1 MALLNISWQQLTAK
15 VRDEAYRVLQRGKE
29 FLFLDPATDEEV
41 GKLSAK
47 VVRQAVEQGNIP
59 LEVEDPLVG
68 NVGKTAAGAAAT
80 LDPRV
85 RRVQGIA
92 KEIRTAQAELIKLSP
107 SAANIP
113 AQDLLNR
120 AVQVVQRGSTTSVS
134 ELQRAL
140 GLKYNEASTL
150 LDRLVSAKVVGSFVK
165 GGQRRAV
172 LITKKSVG
180 AGMATSPIQSNQIL
194 KVQRRI
200 AELSK
205 SISSE
210 LGLPGNLDDKTAY
223 TLGVEWAKKDPA
235 GVKAEAEQLL
245 NLGGSGKA
253 GYTKF
258 QQYGGK
264 ASDLPRGST
273 VGKSAERLATENTVR
288 TAASGKAINASVAEL
303 DKAVG
308 RHAAALKAGRD
319 VVGSRKSFGAAI
331 EKFLGGS
338 FAEGAPVPDLKTM
351 VRGNIKQWES
361 QLVGTFNALGTVKGA
376 DIGYRQKLVGSLAL
390 GVVRE
395 SAYGAD
401 ANLFKSDLSKPA
413 RRLLGV
419 EASAYP
425 AVKAGTGFA
434 AKARRVMPKTAG
446 GWASVAAV
454 GLPLIM
460 GEIEDWMNTGQAVD
474 EAKIDLEQQGQQAA
488 SMYEQ
493 IKAQE
498 ILAMRAARLSQ
509 AAPGML
515 DQLNAANAQ
524 APGPQF
530 QTRMTS
536 GIEPP
541 QQAGNAPLTP
551 EVLAAIAGGEY

>member
-1 MALLNISWQQLTAK
+1 MALLNISWQQLTSK
-15 VRDEAYRVLQRGKE
+15 VNDGLNRVIQRGKE
-29 FLFLDPATDEEV
+29 FIFLDGATDEEV
-41 GKLSAK
+41 GKVSAK

-59 LEVEDPLVG
+59 LEVEDPIGG
-68 NVGKTAAGAAAT
+68 NVGKTAAASAAPA
-80 LDPRV
+80 DPRV

-92 KEIRTAQAELIKLSP
+92 KELRTAQAELAKLKPASGAVTSGGSL
-107 SAANIP
+107 SATLK
-113 AQDLLNR
+113 AQ
-120 AVQVVQRGSTTSVS
+120 
-134 ELQRAL
+134 
-140 GLKYNEASTL
+140 K
-150 LDRLVSAKVVGSFVK
+150 
-165 GGQRRAV
+165 
-172 LITKKSVG
+172 
-180 AGMATSPIQSNQIL
+180 
-194 KVQRRI
+194 RI
-200 AELSK
+200 ADLSR
-205 SISSE
+205 SISTE
-210 LGLPGNLDDKTAY
+210 LGLPSNIDDKTAY
-223 TLGVEWAKKDPA
+223 TLGLQWAKKDPA

-245 NLGGSGKA
+245 NLGSGGKA

-273 VGKSAERLATENTVR
+273 VGKSAERLAAESTVK

-319 VVGSRKSFGAAI
+319 VAGSRKSFGAAI
-331 EKFLGGS
+331 EKFLAGS
-338 FAEGAPVPDLKTM
+338 FAEGAKKPDLATM

-395 SAYGAD
+395 STYGAD

-413 RRLLGV
+413 RRLLGI

-425 AVKAGTGFA
+425 AVKAGTGIA
-434 AKARRVMPKTAG
+434 AKVRRFAPKTAG
-446 GWASVAAV
+446 GWASAAGV
-454 GLPLIM
+454 GLPLIV

-493 IKAQE
+493 IKAKE

-509 AAPGML
+509 AAPGMV